1 MPRLGGVKSSRQW
14 ISYSLLRLGIFA
26 AVFIA
31 LLVLQIEPWIAAVVA
46 AVIGVCVAYI
56 FFRPQREAIAR
67 SFWEFRTTE
76 QRDADSDAENDALDA
91 GAAPRTPPPS
101 TPTLEGE
108 GGGEAD
114 AEEQGRQAR

>member
-26 AVFIA
+26 AVLIV
-31 LLVLQIEPWIAAVVA
+31 LLVLQIEPWIAALVA
-46 AVIGVCVAYI
+46 AVVGLCVAYI
-56 FFRPQREAIAR
+56 FFRPQREAVAR
-67 SFWEFRTTE
+67 SFWEFRTTQ
-76 QRDADSDAENDALDA
+76 QRDADSDAENNALDA
-91 GAAPRTPPPS
+91 AAPTSPS
-101 TPTLEGE
+101 LEGQ